1 MRTPVALHRL
11 CQRISIND
19 VLIVAVLL
27 FLCVDLRHS
36 ASLASFDTCRKPI
49 HMWLFGTYLLLSAF
63 RVAALCLPAAAPR
76 EQELD
81 LILPLKH
88 FGPWAM
94 LSLFAWNVLGSHWL
108 YSIRWSQPLRLG
120 DAAGGCLADS
130 RKYVFILSWQVA
142 IYAVLF
148 IHGYIYIMS
157 SCQAKRMQNL
167 LDNLR
172 ALEDE
177 DSLSRWGPQR
187 PHELSASEQGL
198 SPNEILE
205 LPQAQVALADQE
217 SECSICLSCVH
228 TGDSVRSLDKC
239 GHTFH
244 RACIDL
250 WLLRR
255 ASCPLCKTSVGE
267 QLAARSCLV

>member
-1 MRTPVALHRL
+1 MRTPVVLSRL
-11 CQRISIND
+11 WHRISIND
-19 VLIVAVLL
+19 FLILAVLL
-27 FLCVDLRHS
+27 FLCVDLRRT
-36 ASLASFDTCRKPI
+36 AFDACRKPI
-49 HMWLFGTYLLLSAF
+49 HMWLFGTYFLLLAF

-88 FGPWAM
+88 IGPWA
-94 LSLFAWNVLGSHWL
+94 LPLLFAWNALGSHWL
-108 YSIRWSQPLRLG
+108 YSIRSHPHLG
-120 DAAGGCLADS
+120 EVAGGCLADT
-130 RKYVFILSWQVA
+130 RKYAFVLSWQVA
-142 IYAVLF
+142 IYAVVF
-148 IHGYIYIMS
+148 IHCYIYILS
-157 SCQAKRMQNL
+157 RCKAKRMQTL

-177 DSLSRWGPQR
+177 DLLRRWGPQR
-187 PHELSASEQGL
+187 PDELSKSERGL
-198 SPNEILE
+198 SPNEILD
-205 LPQAQVALADQE
+205 LPSQQAPVALADQE
-217 SECSICLSCVH
+217 SDCSICLSCVH

-255 ASCPLCKTSVGE
+255 ASCPLCKTPVGGD
-267 QLAARSCLV
+267 QLAVSARSCLV